1 MVNHSNSHKSRYPQ
15 VLEILKEGQL
25 RTTTEIRKELLL
37 KKIDISVQGLGKHLA
52 KMVSQKEA
60 AFLDNTAN
68 NKELIKKI
76 FCKNPNKK
84 VKGNYIHT
92 PLSAKLFKRLHSF
105 IKPYQNQERYQK
117 LIEKITDTYKALEL
131 VAYYGHYSLTN
142 FKVVK
147 EALRKKM
154 DKGQVIT
161 GVTVQRHIEAN
172 KANIESYTENI
183 PKLRIIFN
191 EIVVGN
197 VKYCVIGDELV
208 PIQKFVHF
216 LGLLEMT
223 PYMSA
228 VAYGMEQNR
237 KEHTAPIIE
246 AMKELFVMIV
256 TDSQVRV

>member
-1 MVNHSNSHKSRYPQ
+1 MVNHYKSHKSRYPQ
-15 VLEILKEGQL
+15 VLDVLKSGEL
-25 RTTTEIRKELLL
+25 FTTTEIRL
-37 KKIDISVQGLGKHLA
+37 KLRSKDINISFQGLDKHL
-52 KMVSQKEA
+52 KEMFDEKEV
-60 AFLDNTAN
+60 AFLDNSLN
-68 NKELIKKI
+68 NKELITKI
-76 FCKNPNKK
+76 FCKIPNKK
-84 VKGNYIHT
+84 VKGYYIFT
-92 PLSAKLFKRLHSF
+92 LLSAKLFKRLHSF
-105 IKPYQNQERYQK
+105 IKPYQNQERSQK
-117 LIEKITDTYKALEL
+117 QIEMITDTYRALEL
-131 VAYYGHYSLTN
+131 AVYCEHYSLTN